1 MVLFHCKCPAASQPA
16 PELPSWVQPQAS
28 APPAL
33 PLAQLAGLASLGTGT
48 GDSSSSAAS
57 CDVSPPPSAWLPNNS
72 LPRPIPRP
80 SPRSRSRSRRNMFR
94 ESSSSPV
101 LYCLLFIS
109 PIIFIN
115 FTHLLGCLFLKKEM
129 VICSS
134 AGSIHP
140 RMAQSPPFQALSSLC
155 TPKPHPSS

>member
-1 MVLFHCKCPAASQPA
+1 MVLFHCKCPAASRPA

-33 PLAQLAGLASLGTGT
+33 PPVQLAGLASLSTGT

-57 CDVSPPPSAWLPNNS
+57 CNVSPTPSAWLPNHP

-80 SPRSRSRSRRNMFR
+80 SPRSRRNTFQ

-101 LYCLLFIS
+101 LYCLLLIS

-134 AGSIHP
+134 AASTHP
-140 RMAQSPPFQALSSLC
+140 RMAQSPPFQALSSRC
-155 TPKPHPSS
+155 IPKPHLSS